1 MPRSIPIAGPSTL
14 LISRARGLCACA
26 RDGMA
31 TARAVVA
38 RKRAGKEKTVVEDA
52 SIDRSIGRSVEVAI
66 ERETDRPV
74 RGRTHDA
81 YIVHTVGVYACVM
94 RVMRVI

>member
-1 MPRSIPIAGPSTL
+1 MGVIDAFDRSREYSIRRRRGDR
-14 LISRARGLCACA
+14 SRARG
-26 RDGMA
+26 RD
-31 TARAVVA
+31 R
-38 RKRAGKEKTVVEDA
+38 

-81 YIVHTVGVYACVM
+81 YMVHTVGVYACM
-94 RVMRVI
+94 RVCVCDACDIGDIGDIGVRTGW

>member
-1 MPRSIPIAGPSTL
+1 MGVIDAFDRSREYSI
-14 LISRARGLCACA
+14 RRRRG
-26 RDGMA
+26 
-31 TARAVVA
+31 
-38 RKRAGKEKTVVEDA
+38 
-52 SIDRSIGRSVEVAI
+52 DRSIERSVEVEVAI

>member
-1 MPRSIPIAGPSTL
+1 MRSIDRANIRSDDAGA
-14 LISRARGLCACA
+14 IDRARE
-26 RDGMA
+26 
-31 TARAVVA
+31 VA
-38 RKRAGKEKTVVEDA
+38 IG
-52 SIDRSIGRSVEVAI
+52 RSIGRSVEVAI

-94 RVMRVI
+94 RVI